1 MTSTNRTFWQK
12 LVASIRARDSLL
24 CVGLDPVPEAI
35 SASGIVGAGDL
46 IAVEGAGG
54 RRFTQLADFGRAVVE
69 ATAPYVCAFKPNIAF
84 YEAFGQPGLDALRET
99 LACIP
104 EDIPVILDAK
114 RNDISSTAEAY
125 ARAVFEAWDADAVTV
140 NPYLGA
146 DGVLPFLAYKDRGV
160 FVLCKTSNPSA
171 GEIQDWRQS
180 GTPLYEHVADLA
192 GRWATAAAG
201 PSRRS
206 STSASYPTD
215 DLVAPSGGEIGLVM
229 GATYPQDMAR
239 IRARWPKTWFLVPG
253 VGAQGGELEA
263 VLRAGLD
270 DEGMGVIIN
279 ASRSVIYA
287 PDPAAAARELR
298 DDIAEQVAA
307 IRASAS
313 LPKVTGGRGSAP
325 LRKERVG
332 DRVVPNAR
340 PSTSDMTLRLCRGL
354 HDAGCVRFGDFTLH
368 SGAWSPVYV
377 DLRMLVSQPALLA
390 DVAQVYAETMEGLVY
405 DRIAGIPYAALP
417 IATAVSLRLGQPMI
431 YPRGEV
437 KAHGTRRAVE
447 GAYQP
452 GERALVLDDLISS
465 GGSKLEAI
473 AALEAQGL
481 VVEDVVVLIDRE
493 QGGREDLAS
502 HGYRLH
508 AALTLR
514 ELAQTLADDG
524 RLSAEELARVMDY
537 LGGGSR

>member
-1 MTSTNRTFWQK
+1 MTPSPTTFWQK
-12 LVASIRARDSLL
+12 LAASIRARDSLL
-24 CVGLDPVPEAI
+24 CVGLDPLPERIARGP
-35 SASGIVGAGDL
+35 SS
-46 IAVEGAGG
+46 AVEPGMSDAA
-54 RRFTQLADFGRAVVE
+54 RVAAFNRAVIE
-69 ATAPYVCAFKPNIAF
+69 ATAPYACAFKPNLAF
-84 YEAFGQPGLDALRET
+84 YEALGQPGLDALRET

-114 RNDISSTAEAY
+114 RGDISSTAEAY
-125 ARAVFEAWDADAVTV
+125 ARAMFETWGADAVTV

-146 DGVLPFLAYKDRGV
+146 DGVLPFTAYQDRGV

-180 GTPLYEHVADLA
+180 GTPLYEHIADLA
-192 GRWATAAAG
+192 GQWAMGA
-201 PSRRS
+201 S
-206 STSASYPTD
+206 S
-215 DLVAPSGGEIGLVM
+215 PSGGEIGLVM
-229 GATYPQDMAR
+229 GATYPQDIAR

-270 DEGMGVIIN
+270 DDGLGVIIN

-287 PDPAAAARELR
+287 PDPAAAARELC
-298 DDIAEQVAA
+298 DDIRA
-307 IRASAS
+307 IAS
-313 LPKVTGGRGSAP
+313 LPKTMGAP
-325 LRKERVG
+325 RRT
-332 DRVVPNAR
+332 
-340 PSTSDMTLRLCRGL
+340 TSNTMLRLCRGL

-390 DVAQVYAETMEGLVY
+390 DVAQVYAETMEGLAY

-431 YPRGEV
+431 YPRSEV

-473 AALEAQGL
+473 AALEAEGL
-481 VVEDVVVLIDRE
+481 VVQDVVVLIDRE
-493 QGGREDLAS
+493 QGGREDLAG

-524 RLSAEELARVMDY
+524 RLGAEELARVLDY
-537 LGGGSR
+537 LDGGVR